1 MDVNVKKHR
10 VSFTITAISLF
21 IVLPLLYFAALMVFW
36 ESFYD
41 IALFG
46 WKQVSLSNAGTM
58 YIPEEWDF
66 THDSN
71 GEVDAVIYGPRTK
84 STDDYKQD
92 RQALFVCYK
101 AADYEKAVQNG
112 TVYDDLNIILD
123 NSVVVSH
130 ELENGVS
137 WTKSI
142 TRGCSENQ
150 VGCISEA
157 RTAYICIDRARG
169 LL

>member
-1 MDVNVKKHR
+1 
-10 VSFTITAISLF
+10 
-21 IVLPLLYFAALMVFW
+21 MVFW

-92 RQALFVCYK
+92 RQALFICYK

-112 TVYDDLNIILD
+112 TVYGDLNIILD

-137 WTKSI
+137 WTKLEFHDDVTGKI
-142 TRGCSENQ
+142 
-150 VGCISEA
+150 
-157 RTAYICIDRARG
+157 TAYYLITIHRNQGYRIISTADSVEISKVLKMATSFQQYIYNE
-169 LL
+169 